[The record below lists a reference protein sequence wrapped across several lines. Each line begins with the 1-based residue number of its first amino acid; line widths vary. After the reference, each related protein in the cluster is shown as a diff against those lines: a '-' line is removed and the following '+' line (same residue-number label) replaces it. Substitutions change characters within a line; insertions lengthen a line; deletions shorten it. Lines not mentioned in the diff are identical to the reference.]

1 MSELGG
7 HLGGGSPAF
16 APGTGRT
23 WRVGGWGAPKASDSR
38 ERFVPPIDSTL
49 TAWRHFGDT
58 PTSQLEEKL
67 SSSPPTY

>member
-7 HLGGGSPAF
+7 HLGGASPAF

-23 WRVGGWGAPKASDSR
+23 WRVGGWGAPKASESR

-49 TAWRHFGDT
+49 AA
-58 PTSQLEEKL
+58 
-67 SSSPPTY
+67 